1 MDKPDP
7 LLSDICKK
15 IDKRRLLENEHR
27 AKRKAW
33 AGKLAEASS
42 SEEFNETSLKFVN
55 DLRARSR
62 QENRPSISSSSATK
76 TNKNRLSL
84 AYKPLDHADVVDV
97 SMVGEGD
104 LASGYGSPGESSPPS
119 PLLADFDMDA
129 DDDNNFPLSISKNVK
144 MNLENSDKGYFKL
157 DPVINY
163 VYELAQRGGISPV
176 NQDYTCFCLLDFDE
190 KQGSLKERSYVFVM
204 RKSIK
209 FEDQWNWL
217 YACTCT
223 RGDVKYLA
231 TLSQN
236 IPLSRFDFGNG
247 YRNDCF
253 HIKLALQLMLKFDAR
268 NNIDPE
274 SHFKDKGGE
283 SPDCC
288 PIFGL
293 FGSDNVVAVFD
304 QDRDEYG
311 AVTVVK
317 NRLSCLSCVNSTCCA
332 HIVIM
337 RSFEGSVRLPPTAVK
352 MLKETGADAALN
364 EEFDVDSSLDDINGC
379 LSWRTIPFENTHLAE
394 KELTIIN
401 LSRSGRVIN
410 LVPTIIND
418 QQHCGLCSSL
428 WSRENSVERGWVY
441 CKDAK
446 VFMDVGICFAQVY
459 YIKCSNKECEY
470 KYQYDGLEDGLLN
483 MGQYLV
489 SHKLLRRFML
499 SFLRGRMPI
508 YIFHSIYV
516 QEKRD
521 DGLSELVGNFVY
533 NKFKDSWYSY
543 LRLTDIDVNKNF
555 ECSKCLNSP
564 AILLMDATSLSFRR
578 ELTHWRSFL
587 QTVEKDSPE
596 NIPRYSKFKERI
608 VIKSKSCR
616 TLLLRY
622 CNSSRRKK
630 NRLSRDEYDELL
642 DLLQM
647 ESPDI
652 TTLVKEINDSSVMED
667 HQYTKPNKKTPTLS
681 AAFTCPHVWVPF
693 IEALGTSTPVCGV
706 IHQDADLLHSLE
718 ELIASNSV
726 TSAQLKTFK
735 SSMPILHD
743 VIVSHADFRFPKSL
757 IPVLKLMIESC
768 NKKSTG
774 HPTLLPGI
782 FTMFC
787 EHEICYGFE
796 IMLTEESPDVPFS
809 FIFTRFE
816 KG

>member
-33 AGKLAEASS
+33 PGKLAEASS
-42 SEEFNETSLKFVN
+42 CEEFNETSLKFLN

-62 QENRPSISSSSATK
+62 QENRPPISSSSATK

-84 AYKPLDHADVVDV
+84 AYKPLDHAGVVDV
-97 SMVGEGD
+97 SMVEEED
-104 LASGYGSPGESSPPS
+104 LASGY
-119 PLLADFDMDA
+119 ADFDMDA

-144 MNLENSDKGYFKL
+144 MNFENTDKGYFKP

-190 KQGSLKERSYVFVM
+190 KQGSLKERSYVLVM

-231 TLSQN
+231 TSSQN

-253 HIKLALQLMLKFDAR
+253 HIKSALQLMLKFDAR

-317 NRLSCLSCVNSTCCA
+317 NRLSCLSCVNSMCCA

-379 LSWRTIPFENTHLAE
+379 LSWRTIPFGNTHLAE

-401 LSRSGRVIN
+401 LSF
-410 LVPTIIND
+410 
-418 QQHCGLCSSL
+418 
-428 WSRENSVERGWVY
+428 W
-441 CKDAK
+441 K
-446 VFMDVGICFAQVY
+446 VY

-489 SHKLLRRFML
+489 SRKLFRRFML

-543 LRLTDIDVNKNF
+543 LRLANIDVNKNF

-587 QTVEKDSPE
+587 QTVEKDSPG

-608 VIKSKSCR
+608 MIKSKSCR

-681 AAFTCPHVWVPF
+681 QPLLAHTFGFLLLKHW
-693 IEALGTSTPVCGV
+693 ALQPLYV
-706 IHQDADLLHSLE
+706 E
-718 ELIASNSV
+718 
-726 TSAQLKTFK
+726 
-735 SSMPILHD
+735 
-743 VIVSHADFRFPKSL
+743 
-757 IPVLKLMIESC
+757 
-768 NKKSTG
+768 
-774 HPTLLPGI
+774 
-782 FTMFC
+782 
-787 EHEICYGFE
+787 
-796 IMLTEESPDVPFS
+796 
-809 FIFTRFE
+809 
-816 KG
+816 